1 VSDISV
7 IGLGYVG
14 LPAAIM
20 FANSGRIVAGV
31 DIDTSQ
37 VESIRRGDIG
47 RDEPGLTDRLVK
59 AQKDGRLTTSTS
71 FSPADAFVI
80 AVPTPVRED
89 RSPDLSYV
97 VDACRS
103 VAGHLRS
110 GNLVI
115 VESTISPGA
124 TMNTIVPVLEESG
137 LKAGHDFSVAYCPE
151 RVLPGNIMAEIV
163 ANDRIIGGIDDQSTE
178 KAASLYH
185 SFVTGNFHKTDAT
198 TAEMVKLAENTY
210 RDVNIALANTLAN
223 ISESVGVSIWDV
235 VKMANMHPR
244 VDIHRPGPGVGGHC
258 IPVDPWF
265 LVSADESSADL
276 IRTARD
282 VNDAQ
287 PGLIARRALD
297 LVREVSVPHI
307 AILGAAYKP
316 GVSDA
321 RESPTTGLANALT
334 AAGASIT
341 VHDPNVKAFVPELT
355 ANLQDTVDG
364 AVLIVVMVGHKE
376 YVELDPSLIK
386 SRVRTQSVLDTCN
399 VLDREVWTQSGF
411 EFHRYA
417 DSH

>member
-1 VSDISV
+1 
-7 IGLGYVG
+7 
-14 LPAAIM
+14 
-20 FANSGRIVAGV
+20 
-31 DIDTSQ
+31 
-37 VESIRRGDIG
+37 
-47 RDEPGLTDRLVK
+47 
-59 AQKDGRLTTSTS
+59 
-71 FSPADAFVI
+71 
-80 AVPTPVRED
+80 
-89 RSPDLSYV
+89 
-97 VDACRS
+97 
-103 VAGHLRS
+103 
-110 GNLVI
+110 
-115 VESTISPGA
+115 
-124 TMNTIVPVLEESG
+124 
-137 LKAGHDFSVAYCPE
+137 
-151 RVLPGNIMAEIV
+151 
-163 ANDRIIGGIDDQSTE
+163 
-178 KAASLYH
+178 
-185 SFVTGNFHKTDAT
+185 
-198 TAEMVKLAENTY
+198 MVKLAENTY